1 MISRDITL
9 CCVPF
14 KVTEQDG
21 QIIFLDT
28 SGFAFCHSQFTL
40 EWNGSGWDLVD
51 TESSSDR
58 IFVAQI
64 AAAYKWV
71 QQHYLPHFVNGT
83 AKVITYQDEI
93 IKNPTT

>member
-1 MISRDITL
+1 MTRDITL

-14 KVTEQDG
+14 KATEQDG
-21 QIIFLDT
+21 QLIFLDN
-28 SGFAFCHSQFTL
+28 SGFAFCHNQFTL

-51 TESSSDR
+51 IESNHDR
-58 IFVAQI
+58 IYVAHI

-83 AKVITYQDEI
+83 AKRITYQDEI
-93 IKNPTT
+93 IKDPIT